1 MVVKVVDTIAIDTIA
16 VNVAPCLLD
25 QVSSLALS
33 NEIC

>member
-1 MVVKVVDTIAIDTIA
+1 MVVKVVNTIAT
-16 VNVAPCLLD
+16 NVAPCLLD